1 MDALKKYWAFL
12 SYSHQDAKVCE
23 WLHQSLENF
32 RVPHRLVGRE
42 SREGMIPARLFPIFR
57 DRDELPGSS
66 ELGKN
71 LTEALLQSRYLIVIC
86 SASAARRTH
95 ANTTGMPT
103 VALVVALVTSP
114 ACADNCKCYRRCCPT
129 QRRRSLKFRGHV

>member
-23 WLHQSLENF
+23 WLHQSLESF
-32 RVPHRLVGRE
+32 RVPKRLIGRD
-42 SREGMIPARLFPIFR
+42 SREGRIEARLFPVFR

-71 LTEALLQSRYLIVIC
+71 LTEALAQSRYLIVIC
-86 SASAARRTH
+86 SPAAARSRWV
-95 ANTTGMPT
+95 NEEIRQFKMMGGEGRIL
-103 VALVVALVTSP
+103 ALITDGEPNAADKPNSGLLECFPEAL
-114 ACADNCKCYRRCCPT
+114 K
-129 QRRRSLKFRGHV
+129 